1 MLSRFVIEPAAIA
14 NEPFL
19 CDVATMKGHRDNL
32 IEFWRDHGV
41 WVHPR
46 NSKSLAEWH
55 LAIEALPVKLRQI
68 FTALFLEDVPLRGF
82 RTVRLDE
89 DLNFDEAQSYT
100 DLTGITR
107 KLGID
112 LALLEPTRAIGL
124 GLDDDAFCACAS
136 YPCLAECT
144 EITRWHLVA
153 HTCRIEQ
160 IKRLAGRDIKSD
172 DNPKDIWNQRL
183 RAYAEHSRDIIIG
196 DPYCTYDLST
206 DNTHQHNNNLN
217 HGLFNLLRYFTEL
230 KPRLDEKSAPD
241 VTISI
246 YATYENEYNAN
257 PNNSL
262 ASIKEALHSNI
273 NNMRASNSRIKAI
286 HVYLAPSNA
295 HLFHDRWLR
304 FDHNAISLGKGVE
317 VFNYV
322 HTLRRKNAGDSDF
335 QLKNP
340 DGVASTQN
348 DEGKIAAACNGLNEH
363 FTIAIR

>member
-1 MLSRFVIEPAAIA
+1 MLSRFVIEPAAFA
-14 NEPFL
+14 NEPFSR
-19 CDVATMKGHRDNL
+19 DVATMKGYRASL

-46 NSKSLAEWH
+46 NSQSLAEWQD
-55 LAIEALPVKLRQI
+55 AIKALPVELRQS
-68 FTALFLEDVPLRGF
+68 FTALFLEDVPLPGF
-82 RTVRLDE
+82 RTVRLTE
-89 DLNFDEAQSYT
+89 HLNFDEARSYT
-100 DLTGITR
+100 DLTSITS

-112 LALLEPTRAIGL
+112 LALLEPTRAIEL
-124 GLDDDAFCACAS
+124 GLDDGALCACAS
-136 YPCLAECT
+136 FPRLAEYT
-144 EITRWHLVA
+144 EITRWHLVQR
-153 HTCRIEQ
+153 TCRIEQ
-160 IKRLAGRDIKSD
+160 IKRLSGRDIKSD
-172 DNPKDIWNQRL
+172 DNPKDIWSQRL
-183 RAYAEHSRDIIIG
+183 QAYAEHSRDIIIG
-196 DPYCTYDLST
+196 DPYCTYDLSI

-217 HGLFNLLRYFTEL
+217 HGLFNLLRYLTEL

-241 VTISI
+241 VNISI
-246 YATYENEYNAN
+246 YATYDNGHSAN
-257 PNNSL
+257 PNNRL

-273 NNMRASNSRIKAI
+273 NNMQASGSRIKAV

-340 DGVASTQN
+340 DAVESTKN